1 MTQNTT
7 TVEPQPLRAAELW
20 TAYEVQWNKEAQL
33 RQRWFD
39 LSGRFL
45 RVSEQAS
52 SAYDRARKAFDAY
65 QAAKQRCA
73 ELFELYRQAEQ
84 AERAGTTPV
93 GAPPTG

>member
-20 TAYEVQWNKEAQL
+20 TVYQVQWDREAQL

-45 RVSEQAS
+45 RASERAS
-52 SAYDRARKAFDAY
+52 SAYDRSREAYDVY
-65 QAAKQRCA
+65 QAAQQGRV

-84 AERAGTTPV
+84 AERAGNLPA
-93 GAPPTG
+93 GAWPAD